1 MTAALAIISL
11 IVLATYLVYMAVRY
25 GVKEYVSDNYYV
37 SKHNYMFTAV
47 MLVVGIT
54 LLPSMM
60 DKGGDFRLLSLFA
73 SFGLILVAM
82 EPHYKAECMHAVGA
96 VMALI
101 CGTLW
106 VATFHP
112 FIVGVTA
119 LCWVVYRLLNL
130 PKPYYVG
137 EVAALIL
144 IYYTIIG

>member
-1 MTAALAIISL
+1 MTTLCIISL
-11 IVLATYLVYMAVRY
+11 LIMVAYLATMAALH
-25 GVKEYVSDNYYV
+25 GIGEYVSDYAYIGKYRWLF
-37 SKHNYMFTAV
+37 SATMTISS
-47 MLVVGIT
+47 IT
-54 LLPSMM
+54 LLPVMLE
-60 DKGGDFRLLSLFA
+60 KGGIAPFLALFA
-73 SFGLILVAM
+73 VFGLILVGG
-82 EPHYKAECMHAVGA
+82 EPLYKKEKMHSIGA
-96 VMALI
+96 FMALI

-119 LCWVVYRLLNL
+119 LCWVVYRLLKL

>member
-1 MTAALAIISL
+1 MTALCIISL
-11 IVLATYLVYMAVRY
+11 LIMVAYLATMAALH
-25 GVKEYVSDNYYV
+25 GIGEYVSDYAYIGKYRWLF
-37 SKHNYMFTAV
+37 SATMAISSIILLPV
-47 MLVVGIT
+47 MLE
-54 LLPSMM
+54 
-60 DKGGDFRLLSLFA
+60 KGGIAPFLALFA
-73 SFGLILVAM
+73 VFGLVLVGG
-82 EPHYKAECMHAVGA
+82 EPLYKKEKMHSIGA
-96 VMALI
+96 FAALI